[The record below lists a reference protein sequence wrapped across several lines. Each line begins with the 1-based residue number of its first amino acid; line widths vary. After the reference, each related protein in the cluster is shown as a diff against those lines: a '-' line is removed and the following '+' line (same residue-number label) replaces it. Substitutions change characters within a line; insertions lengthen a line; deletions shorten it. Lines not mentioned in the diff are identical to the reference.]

1 MTTTAPIA
9 SPAAHRVPAPLV
21 IHGLGVETIGD
32 APRRLLDGVSFT
44 LAPGSSVGVV
54 GRSGAGKSTL
64 GNAIL
69 DLLPRGLRRD
79 PRSHIL
85 LGNDD
90 LTALDAEAMRDVR
103 GKRIAMVFQEPLS
116 ALDPAMRVGRQLTAA
131 LEAHGVAS
139 GAEATE
145 RAIAMLD
152 RVGIRDAARSA
163 RRFPHELSGG
173 QRQRL
178 LLALA
183 LMLEPEVLI
192 ADEPTT
198 ALDVTLQAQLLDLLD
213 DLRRDL
219 GTTLLLISHDLAV
232 VGERCDRV
240 LVLDNGRIVE
250 DGPAERIVAVRM
262 AAANGAAAVAH
273 ARAVRKK
280 EPDGTPP
287 EVPLVACTGLQV
299 HYHTPARL
307 FQRPEIPVHALES
320 VDLAIGRGE
329 CVGLVGESGC
339 GKSTLARALL
349 GLEAPTAGSVTVLGR
364 RLDVNDRVMMRAL
377 RRRLQLVPQDAGASL
392 TPQRTVRS
400 LLVEALEVHGFTPGA
415 PAQRRAEQLLQ
426 EVGLDPALGARRP
439 TALSSGERQRVAIA
453 RALAPQPDLL
463 VCDEPVANL
472 DAVAREPLLALLDH
486 LREER
491 GLALLLISH
500 DLGVIRRLA
509 SRVAVLYL
517 GRIVEQGRAGPV
529 LDTPA
534 MPYTQLL
541 RAAVPTGRPRPL
553 HVPDGELP
561 NPLAVPSDGCPFH
574 PRCTHPLK
582 DEGCRSE
589 RPELRALADDP
600 DGHFVACPKAS
611 LPPVP

>member
-1 MTTTAPIA
+1 MRRRDALA
-9 SPAAHRVPAPLV
+9 VR
-21 IHGLGVETIGD
+21 GLGVETTD
-32 APRRLLDGVSFT
+32 ATPRRVLDDLSFT
-44 LAPGSSVGVV
+44 LAPGSSVGIV
-54 GRSGAGKSTL
+54 GRSGAGKSTI

-69 DLLPRGLRRD
+69 GLLPRGLRRT
-79 PRSHIL
+79 PGSRIL
-85 LGNDD
+85 LGDAE
-90 LTALDAEAMRDVR
+90 LTTLDVEAMRDVR
-103 GKRIAMVFQEPLS
+103 GRRIAMVFQEPLS

-131 LEAHGVAS
+131 LEAHGMAS
-139 GAEATE
+139 GADATE

-173 QRQRL
+173 QRQRM

-183 LMLEPEVLI
+183 LMLEPDVLI

-198 ALDVTLQAQLLDLLD
+198 ALDVTLQVQLLDLLD
-213 DLRRDL
+213 ALRRDL

-232 VGERCDRV
+232 VGERCERV
-240 LVLDNGRIVE
+240 LVLENGRLAD
-250 DGPAERIVAVRM
+250 DGPAERIVAER
-262 AAANGAAAVAH
+262 AARASGAAAVAR
-273 ARAVRKK
+273 ARAVRPS

-287 EVPLVACTGLQV
+287 DVPLVATDALAV
-299 HYHTPARL
+299 HYRTPPRL
-307 FQRPEIPVHALES
+307 FQRPEVPVHA
-320 VDLAIGRGE
+320 VDGVSLAIGRGE

-339 GKSTLARALL
+339 GKSTLARAML
-349 GLEAPTAGSVTVLGR
+349 GLEMPTAGSVTVLGR
-364 RLDVNDRVMMRAL
+364 RLDVHDRVMMRAL
-377 RRRLQLVPQDAGASL
+377 RRLLQLVPQDAGASL

-400 LLVEALEVHGFTPGA
+400 LLVEALEVHGHTPGA

-472 DAVAREPLLALLDH
+472 DAAAREPLLAMLDR
-486 LREER
+486 LRDER
-491 GLALLLISH
+491 GLALVLISH
-500 DLGVIRRLA
+500 DLGVVRRLA
-509 SRVAVLYL
+509 SRVAVMYL
-517 GRIVEQGRAGPV
+517 GRIVEQGNAAQV
-529 LDTPA
+529 LDAPR

-541 RAAVPTGRPRPL
+541 RAAVPTGRPRQTP
-553 HVPDGELP
+553 VRGGEIP
-561 NPLAVPSDGCPFH
+561 APLAVPARGCPFH

-589 RPELRALADDP
+589 RPELRALSAGP
-600 DGHFVACPKAS
+600 DGHTVACLKVS
-611 LPPVP
+611 LPPSP

>member
-1 MTTTAPIA
+1 MTA
-9 SPAAHRVPAPLV
+9 SLIVQRLGVTSIGATPHRV
-21 IHGLGVETIGD
+21 
-32 APRRLLDGVSFT
+32 LDDVSFS
-44 LAPGSSVGVV
+44 LEPGASVGIV
-54 GRSGAGKSTL
+54 GRSGAGKSTI

-69 DLLPRGLRRD
+69 DVLPRGLRRD
-79 PRSHIL
+79 LRSQIT
-85 LGNDD
+85 LGADN
-90 LTALDAEAMRDVR
+90 LTALDAEAMRAVR

-139 GAEATE
+139 GAVAMD

-173 QRQRL
+173 QRQRM

-213 DLRRDL
+213 DLRRDV

-232 VGERCDRV
+232 VGERCARV
-240 LVLDNGRIVE
+240 LVLEHGRLVD
-250 DGPAERIVAVRM
+250 DGPAERIVAARL
-262 AAANGAAAVAH
+262 ATASGAAAVAR
-273 ARAVRKK
+273 ARAVRPAD
-280 EPDGTPP
+280 PDGSPP
-287 EVPLVACTGLQV
+287 DVPLVACSNLQV
-299 HYHTPARL
+299 HYRTPARL
-307 FQRPEIPVHALES
+307 FRRPEAAVRALET

-349 GLEAPTAGSVTVLGR
+349 GLELPTAGTVTVLGR
-364 RLDVNDRVMMRAL
+364 RLEVRDRVMMRAL

-392 TPQRTVRS
+392 TPQRRVRS
-400 LLVEALEVHGFTPGA
+400 LLVEALVVHGHTPGV
-415 PAQRRAEQLLQ
+415 PAQRRAEQLL
-426 EVGLDPALGARRP
+426 EDVGLDPALGARRP
-439 TALSSGERQRVAIA
+439 GTLSSGERQRVAIA

-472 DAVAREPLLALLDH
+472 DAAAREPLLALLDR
-486 LREER
+486 LRTAR

-500 DLGVIRRLA
+500 DLGVVRRLA
-509 SRVAVLYL
+509 ARVAVMYL
-517 GRIVEQGRAGPV
+517 GRIVEQGNAAAV
-529 LDTPA
+529 LDAPV

-541 RAAVPTGRPRPL
+541 HEAVPTGRPRRMHAPG
-553 HVPDGELP
+553 GELP
-561 NPLAVPSDGCPFH
+561 QPFAVPAQGCPFH

-582 DEGCRSE
+582 DEGCMSE
-589 RPELRALADDP
+589 RPELRASVDGP
-600 DGHFVACPKAS
+600 DGHLVACLK
-611 LPPVP
+611 VPLLRIP